1 MKKKNIFHSFWK
13 WKNEIEICAV
23 NRKYMRNI
31 FIGKLYAKFEE
42 KLIPD
47 PFLKNENWAY
57 LSLDQQ
63 FEILYNI
70 FLRYIQVEDYRNIL
84 KLTCWLLAFISYQTF
99 LKNKKRSETNLLVF
113 LSTLLLK
120 NNIFHVIFLLKIL
133 GNSCIVI
140 TYFPVDEFINF
151 EINLSHQIAFLH
163 DQKSRDKNLNIWRTK
178 RPFKM
183 KEKTFFMIVKGFSL
197 K

>member
-42 KLIPD
+42 KLIRD

-120 NNIFHVIFLLKIL
+120 NNISHVIFLLEIL
-133 GNSCIVI
+133 SNSCIVI

-151 EINLSHQIAFLH
+151 EINLSFLI
-163 DQKSRDKNLNIWRTK
+163 KLLSYMTKKVGTKIWISEERK
-178 RPFKM
+178 DLLRWK
-183 KEKTFFMIVKGFSL
+183 KKHFSW
-197 K
+197 

>member
-1 MKKKNIFHSFWK
+1 
-13 WKNEIEICAV
+13 
-23 NRKYMRNI
+23 MRNI

-120 NNIFHVIFLLKIL
+120 NNIFHVIFLLEIL
-133 GNSCIVI
+133 GNSYIVI

>member
-84 KLTCWLLAFISYQTF
+84 KLTCWLLAFISYQAF

-120 NNIFHVIFLLKIL
+120 NNISHVIFLLEIL

-163 DQKSRDKNLNIWRTK
+163 D
-178 RPFKM
+178 
-183 KEKTFFMIVKGFSL
+183 
-197 K
+197 